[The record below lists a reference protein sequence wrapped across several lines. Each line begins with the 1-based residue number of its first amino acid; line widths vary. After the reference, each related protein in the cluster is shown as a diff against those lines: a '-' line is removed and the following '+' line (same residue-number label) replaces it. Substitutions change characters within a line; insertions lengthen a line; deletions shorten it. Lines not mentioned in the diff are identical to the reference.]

1 MVKKPT
7 FVCYN
12 KKGIFRHVGGR
23 KMAQT
28 KQKRF
33 ILRTLILSVLV
44 LAIVYTIYT
53 NATKEKIEVLSIGD
67 QAPDFTLVDL
77 NGEEHRLSDYK
88 GQGVFLNFWG
98 TWCKPCVKE
107 MPAMDRQYEIYKEQG
122 VQILAVNIAQSDF
135 EVERFASQY
144 GLDFPIVIDKT
155 KSVLEAYNIDPLP
168 STLLINPDGK
178 IEQIVRGEMTEQD
191 IAGFMEKIRPE

>member
-1 MVKKPT
+1 
-7 FVCYN
+7 
-12 KKGIFRHVGGR
+12 
-23 KMAQT
+23 MAQT

-33 ILRTLILSVLV
+33 ILRTIILSVLV
-44 LAIVYTIYT
+44 FAIVYTIYN
-53 NATKEKIEVLSIGD
+53 NATKEKVEVLGIGD
-67 QAPDFTLVDL
+67 EAPDFTLVDL

-98 TWCKPCVKE
+98 TWCKPCAKE
-107 MPAMDRQYEIYKEQG
+107 MPAMDRQYETYKEQG

-135 EVERFASQY
+135 EVQRFASQY

-155 KSVLEAYNIDPLP
+155 KSVMEAYNIDPLP
-168 STLLINPDGK
+168 TTLLINPDGK

-191 IAGFMEKIRPE
+191 IAGFMEQIRPE

>member
-1 MVKKPT
+1 
-7 FVCYN
+7 
-12 KKGIFRHVGGR
+12 
-23 KMAQT
+23 MAQT

-33 ILRTLILSVLV
+33 VLRTIILSVLV
-44 LAIVYTIYT
+44 LAIVYTIYN
-53 NATKEKIEVLSIGD
+53 NATKEKVEVLGIGD

-98 TWCKPCVKE
+98 TWCKPCAKE
-107 MPAMDRQYEIYKEQG
+107 MPAMDRQYETYKEQG

-135 EVERFASQY
+135 EVQRFASQY

-155 KSVLEAYNIDPLP
+155 KSVMEAYNIDPLP
-168 STLLINPDGK
+168 TTLLINPEGE

-191 IAGFMEKIRPE
+191 IAGFMEQIRPE

>member
-1 MVKKPT
+1 
-7 FVCYN
+7 
-12 KKGIFRHVGGR
+12 
-23 KMAQT
+23 MAQT

-33 ILRTLILSVLV
+33 VLRTIILSVLV

-53 NATKEKIEVLSIGD
+53 NATKEKVEVLGIGD
-67 QAPDFTLVDL
+67 EAPDFTLVDL
-77 NGEEHRLSDYK
+77 NGKEHRLSDYK

-98 TWCKPCVKE
+98 TWCKPCAKE
-107 MPAMDRQYEIYKEQG
+107 MPAMDRQYETYKEQG

-135 EVERFASQY
+135 EVQRFASQY

-155 KSVLEAYNIDPLP
+155 KSVMEAYNIDPLP
-168 STLLINPDGK
+168 TTLLINPEGE

-191 IAGFMEKIRPE
+191 IAGFMEQIRPE

>member
-1 MVKKPT
+1 
-7 FVCYN
+7 
-12 KKGIFRHVGGR
+12 
-23 KMAQT
+23 MAQT

-33 ILRTLILSVLV
+33 IMRTVILSVLI
-44 LAIVYTIYT
+44 LAIVYTIFN
-53 NATKEKIEVLSIGD
+53 NATKEKVAVLGIGD
-67 QAPDFTLVDL
+67 EAPDFTLVDL

-178 IEQIVRGEMTEQD
+178 IEQIIRGEMTEQD
-191 IAGFMEKIRPE
+191 IAGFMEQIRPE

>member
-1 MVKKPT
+1 
-7 FVCYN
+7 
-12 KKGIFRHVGGR
+12 
-23 KMAQT
+23 MAQT

-33 ILRTLILSVLV
+33 ILRTIILSVLV
-44 LAIVYTIYT
+44 LAIVYTIYN
-53 NATKEKIEVLSIGD
+53 NATKEKVEVLGIGD

-98 TWCKPCVKE
+98 TWCKPCAKE

-144 GLDFPIVIDKT
+144 GLNFPIVIDKT
-155 KSVLEAYNIDPLP
+155 KSVMEAYNIDPLP
-168 STLLINPDGK
+168 TTLLINPDGE

-191 IAGFMEKIRPE
+191 IAGFMKQIRPE

>member
-1 MVKKPT
+1 
-7 FVCYN
+7 
-12 KKGIFRHVGGR
+12 
-23 KMAQT
+23 MAQT

-33 ILRTLILSVLV
+33 ILRTIILSVLV
-44 LAIVYTIYT
+44 LAIVYTIYN
-53 NATKEKIEVLSIGD
+53 NATKEKVEVLGIGD
-67 QAPDFTLVDL
+67 QAPDFTLLDL

-98 TWCKPCVKE
+98 TWCKPCAKE

-155 KSVLEAYNIDPLP
+155 KSVMEAYNIDPLP
-168 STLLINPDGK
+168 TTLLINPEGE

-191 IAGFMEKIRPE
+191 IAGFMEQIRPE

>member
-1 MVKKPT
+1 
-7 FVCYN
+7 
-12 KKGIFRHVGGR
+12 
-23 KMAQT
+23 MAQT

-33 ILRTLILSVLV
+33 ILRTIILSVLV
-44 LAIVYTIYT
+44 LAIVYTIYN
-53 NATKEKIEVLSIGD
+53 NATKEKVEVLGIGD

-98 TWCKPCVKE
+98 TWCKPCAKE

-144 GLDFPIVIDKT
+144 GLNFPIVIDKT
-155 KSVLEAYNIDPLP
+155 KSVMEAYNIKPLP
-168 STLLINPDGK
+168 TTLLINPDGE

-191 IAGFMEKIRPE
+191 IAGFMEQIRPE

>member
-1 MVKKPT
+1 
-7 FVCYN
+7 
-12 KKGIFRHVGGR
+12 
-23 KMAQT
+23 MAQT

-33 ILRTLILSVLV
+33 ILRTIILSVLV
-44 LAIVYTIYT
+44 LAIVYTIYN
-53 NATKEKIEVLSIGD
+53 NATKEKIEVLGIGD

-98 TWCKPCVKE
+98 TWCKPCAKE

-135 EVERFASQY
+135 EVGQFARQY

-155 KSVLEAYNIDPLP
+155 KSVMETYNIKPLP
-168 STLLINPDGK
+168 TTLLINPDGK

-191 IAGFMEKIRPE
+191 IAGFMEQIRPE

>member
-1 MVKKPT
+1 
-7 FVCYN
+7 
-12 KKGIFRHVGGR
+12 
-23 KMAQT
+23 MAQT
-28 KQKRF
+28 KQQRF
-33 ILRTLILSVLV
+33 ILRTIILSVLV

-53 NATKEKIEVLSIGD
+53 NATKEKVEVLGIGD

-98 TWCKPCVKE
+98 TWCKPCAKE

-155 KSVLEAYNIDPLP
+155 KSVMEAYNIDPLP
-168 STLLINPDGK
+168 TTLLINPDGK
-178 IEQIVRGEMTEQD
+178 IEQIVRGEMTEKD
-191 IAGFMEKIRPE
+191 IAGFMEQIRPE